1 MKAMLLSLLLLGAAP
16 SGPAPSSLPPEA
28 MGAPPLVDASPTAWA
43 CTIDTLRAG
52 KECVF
57 EAELPPPGAA
67 NADQETANV
76 KLLQD
81 ASRALCSE
89 AVSQARDGSPDDKL
103 TSVCERKYAA
113 VVGRCGIDG
122 QSPIVDAK
130 GRFAPSARACYR
142 ALSTVLQDVQLM
154 ASVASTCCECAAR
167 SKCPGNG
174 EACYADVSRQQAGPS
189 TLACMDERCR
199 DACSMMLPPSAS
211 IPRQTPERGA
221 NAHRSGSASL

>member
-1 MKAMLLSLLLLGAAP
+1 MKAMLLSLLFLGAAP

-28 MGAPPLVDASPTAWA
+28 LGAPPLVDASPTAWS

-57 EAELPPPGAA
+57 EAEVPPPGAA
-67 NADQETANV
+67 NADQEAANV
-76 KLLQD
+76 RLLKD

-89 AVSQARDGSPDDKL
+89 AVSNARDGTPDPKL
-103 TSVCERKYAA
+103 VAVCERKYAD

-122 QSPIVDAK
+122 NSPVVDGK
-130 GRFAPSARACYR
+130 GRFAPAARACYR

-167 SKCPGNG
+167 SQCPGTG
-174 EACYADVSRQQAGPS
+174 ESCYAAVSRQQAGPT
-189 TLACMDERCR
+189 TLACMDDRCH

-211 IPRQTPERGA
+211 IPRQTPSRGSEQ
-221 NAHRSGSASL
+221 NAGSAAL

>member
-28 MGAPPLVDASPTAWA
+28 LGAPPLVDASPTAWA

-67 NADQETANV
+67 NADQESANV
-76 KLLQD
+76 KLLKD

-89 AVSQARDGSPDDKL
+89 AVSNARDGTPDPKL
-103 TSVCERKYAA
+103 VAVCERKYAD
-113 VVGRCGIDG
+113 VVGRCGIEG
-122 QSPIVDAK
+122 NSPVVDAK
-130 GRFAPSARACYR
+130 GRFAPVARACYR

-154 ASVASTCCECAAR
+154 ATVASTCCECAAR
-167 SKCPGNG
+167 SQCPGTG
-174 EACYADVSRQQAGPS
+174 ESCYAAVSRQQAGPT
-189 TLACMDERCR
+189 TLACMDDRCH
-199 DACSMMLPPSAS
+199 DACSMMLPSSAS
-211 IPRQTPERGA
+211 IPRQAPSRARPQHTD
-221 NAHRSGSASL
+221 SASL

>member
-28 MGAPPLVDASPTAWA
+28 LGAPPLVDASPTAWA

-67 NADQETANV
+67 NADVESANV
-76 KLLQD
+76 KLLKD

-89 AVSQARDGSPDDKL
+89 AVSNARDGTPDPKL
-103 TSVCERKYAA
+103 VAVCERKYAD

-122 QSPIVDAK
+122 NSPVVDAK
-130 GRFAPSARACYR
+130 GRFAPVARACYR

-167 SKCPGNG
+167 SQCPGTG
-174 EACYADVSRQQAGPS
+174 DSCYAAVSRQQAGPT
-189 TLACMDERCR
+189 TLACMDDRCH

-211 IPRQTPERGA
+211 IPRQAPSRASSQHTD
-221 NAHRSGSASL
+221 SASL

>member
-1 MKAMLLSLLLLGAAP
+1 MKAMLLSLLFLGAAP

-28 MGAPPLVDASPTAWA
+28 LGAPPLVDASPTAWS

-57 EAELPPPGAA
+57 EAEVPPAKGT
-67 NADQETANV
+67 NADVESANI
-76 KLLQD
+76 KLLKD

-89 AVSQARDGSPDDKL
+89 AVSNARDGTPDPKL
-103 TSVCERKYAA
+103 VAVCERKYAD
-113 VVGRCGIDG
+113 VVGRCGIEG
-122 QSPIVDAK
+122 NTPVVDSK
-130 GRFAPSARACYR
+130 GRFAPAARACYR
-142 ALSTVLQDVQLM
+142 ALSSVLQDVQLM

-167 SKCPGNG
+167 SQCPGNG
-174 EACYADVSRQQAGPS
+174 ESCYAAVSRQQAGPT

-211 IPRQTPERGA
+211 IPRQTPS
-221 NAHRSGSASL
+221 HGSQQHTDSAAL

>member
-1 MKAMLLSLLLLGAAP
+1 MKAMLLSLLILGAAP

-28 MGAPPLVDASPTAWA
+28 LGAPPLVDASPTAWA

-67 NADQETANV
+67 NADQEASNV
-76 KLLQD
+76 KLLKD

-89 AVSQARDGSPDDKL
+89 AVSNARDGTPDPKL
-103 TSVCERKYAA
+103 VAVCERKYAD

-122 QSPIVDAK
+122 NSPVVDAK
-130 GRFAPSARACYR
+130 GRFAPVARACYR

-154 ASVASTCCECAAR
+154 ASVASSCCECAAR
-167 SKCPGNG
+167 SQCPGTG
-174 EACYADVSRQQAGPS
+174 ESCYAAVSRQQAGP
-189 TLACMDERCR
+189 TMLACMDDRCH

-211 IPRQTPERGA
+211 IPRQAPSRASQQHTD
-221 NAHRSGSASL
+221 SAAL